1 MIRKVLLPEGK
12 GKKPAFE
19 YMGPEVENM
28 ELTDAEKRSM
38 PSTRQKNSLL
48 ALGKNLAQLP
58 DRDEGG
64 DAVRAAL
71 EPPTKRARS
80 LSGDCAREEPKLRR
94 TMSVGREG
102 SATSLLEL
110 GEVCE
115 RERERIQES
124 KRQTYA
130 MKPPTPVRSLEYY
143 DFFNRPG
150 QETFFSFWREIN
162 NPQFSL
168 IKKYR
173 LLHI

>member
-162 NPQFSL
+162 NP
-168 IKKYR
+168 
-173 LLHI
+173 